1 MAEFNK
7 NILEWVNCD
16 NKIKSNNEVVKEL
29 RLKKDSLE
37 TNIIGY
43 IQENNLE
50 GNIFNISSLD
60 TQLKMN
66 KTSVK
71 ESISYKFLENTFREY
86 FYETESDN
94 DCIKSKALL
103 EFIKNSRE
111 CSDKFSLKR
120 N

>member
-1 MAEFNK
+1 MADFNK

-37 TNIIGY
+37 TNIIEY

-50 GNIFNISSLD
+50 ENIFNISSFD

-66 KTSVK
+66 KTFIK
-71 ESISYKFLENTFREY
+71 ESISYKFLEKTFMK
-86 FYETESDN
+86 FYNETDLDN
-94 DCIKSKALL
+94 DCKKTKELL

-111 CSDKFSLKR
+111 SSDKYSLKR

>member
-16 NKIKSNNEVVKEL
+16 NKIKTNNEVVKEL

-50 GNIFNISSLD
+50 ENIFNISSFD

-66 KTSVK
+66 KSFIK
-71 ESISYKFLENTFREY
+71 ESISYKFLEKTFMAY
-86 FYETESDN
+86 FYEPDFDG
-94 DCIKSKALL
+94 DCKKTKALL
-103 EFIKNSRE
+103 EFIKKSRE
-111 CSDKFSLKR
+111 SSDKYSLKR

>member
-1 MAEFNK
+1 MADFNK

-16 NKIKSNNEVVKEL
+16 NKIKTNNEVVKEL

-71 ESISYKFLENTFREY
+71 ESISYKFLESTFMKY
-86 FYETESDN
+86 FYETDLD
-94 DCIKSKALL
+94 DCKKTKALL
-103 EFIKNSRE
+103 GFIKNSRE
-111 CSDKFSLKR
+111 ASDKYSLKR

>member
-29 RLKKDSLE
+29 RLKKVSLE

-50 GNIFNISSLD
+50 ENIFNISSLD

-71 ESISYKFLENTFREY
+71 ESISYKFLENTFIQY
-86 FYETESDN
+86 FNETDLDN
-94 DCIKSKALL
+94 DCKKSKELL
-103 EFIKNSRE
+103 EFIKNTRE
-111 CSDKFSLKR
+111 CSDKYALKR
-120 N
+120 D